1 MLKLRLTR
9 IGRKKQPVYR
19 LVIMEHTTRRDG
31 RPIEQLGFY
40 NPLTKESSFQVEKI
54 QKWLSS
60 LGKGVIIV
68 VRTLITELGK
78 ILMKGEV

>member
-31 RPIEQLGFY
+31 RPIELVGYY
-40 NPLTKESSFQVEKI
+40 NPLTKESKFKVEKI
-54 QKWLSS
+54 QKWLSY
-60 LGKGVIIV
+60 GVQPTETVYQLLKKAKIV
-68 VRTLITELGK
+68 E
-78 ILMKGEV
+78 

>member
-31 RPIEQLGFY
+31 KPVDQVGYY
-40 NPLTKESSFQVEKI
+40 NPLTKQSNFHIEKI
-54 QKWLSS
+54 QKWLSY
-60 LGKGVIIV
+60 GVKPTETVYQLLKKANIV
-68 VRTLITELGK
+68 E
-78 ILMKGEV
+78 